1 MDLHDLLVQMQDCI
15 ADIII
20 AERQGNLSFVCD
32 RLQRLNDMFFS
43 AEQIVPVNLLPGI
56 LRIPGGPEM
65 IFTEGLHDLLVQMQD
80 RIADVIIA
88 EQLGNNCLVC
98 DRLEGLNDMLLFTE
112 EFLPVIY

>member
-15 ADIII
+15 ADITI

-43 AEQIVPVNLLPGI
+43 VEQVVPVNLLPGI
-56 LRIPGGPEM
+56 LRGPGGPE
-65 IFTEGLHDLLVQMQD
+65 IKFPDNLQEQFVQMQD
-80 RIADVIIA
+80 CIADVIIA